1 MTPARIKAKNLIDQK
16 GIDDPSILIEHL
28 ETLCFSLGASVQYGV
43 LDGAEARIVAN
54 DGSAIITINSQ
65 EESKDRIRF
74 SIGHELGHFLL
85 HCDKASTFSCTKA
98 DMRSQ
103 HAAKQKA
110 LNLEFEANDFAG
122 ELLIP
127 EVLALPIIKGRS
139 PSIEIIDELK
149 NTFAM
154 SFTVAAI
161 RYAQLSS
168 EPVAAVFYSKAN
180 GIKFPSMSKY
190 FQNQKYWFPQGK
202 LDKESLAFD
211 AIHGKTNA
219 RMMSV
224 AATAWLELPVSLQDE
239 TIMEQTRYY
248 PNFDWGFSLLWMKK
262 GDLIRY

>member
-16 GIDDPSILIEHL
+16 GIDNPSILIEHL
-28 ETLCFSLGASVQYGV
+28 ETLCFSLGASVKYGP
-43 LDGAEARIVAN
+43 LHGAEARIVAS
-54 DGSAIITINSQ
+54 DGSAIITIN
-65 EESKDRIRF
+65 ESEDSRDRIRF

-85 HCDKASTFSCTKA
+85 HCNQASTFNCTKA
-98 DMRSQ
+98 DMRNH
-103 HAAKQKA
+103 HAKIKA
-110 LNLEFEANDFAG
+110 INLEFEANDFAG

-127 EVLALPIIKGRS
+127 EVLAQAVIKGRS
-139 PSIEIIDELK
+139 PCIEAIDDLK

-161 RYAQLSS
+161 RYAQLST
-168 EPVAAVFYSKAN
+168 EPVAAVFYSKAK
-180 GIKFPSMSKY
+180 GIKFPTMSKY
-190 FQNQKYWFPQGK
+190 FQAQKYWFPQGT

-211 AIHGKTNA
+211 AVSGQLHP

-224 AATAWLELPVSLQDE
+224 AATAWLELPASLQEE

-248 PNFDWGFSLLWMKK
+248 PDYDWGFSLLWMKK